1 MNRAFAH
8 TLAAATVTG
17 ALLAGWSA
25 TAVAQQGPI
34 KIGFLSSM
42 NGPANQSGFNG
53 LAGAKMAVK
62 EINEKGGVMGRQ
74 LELVGGDDASDPT
87 QGVNEA
93 RRLTQRENIQF
104 MLGPIASQITLAVAP
119 VLNEAKIGWITVT
132 GSSAM
137 TPQAAPNQFS
147 MLSSTDYQA
156 EFISGYL
163 EKNMKAK
170 AVAIISDVGA
180 QDRAIVEGLKKQMA
194 NSSTKITSI
203 ETYELTSTDMTPQLL
218 ALRRTNPD
226 TLLMLTGTGQETG
239 YILKNKQE
247 LNWTIRT
254 PGSTAVIAQ
263 PGVAMKIAGP
273 DTYKDVIGVNYL
285 SQTYCTGDPI
295 GQGDYAKFKERLQAF
310 DPVNYP
316 KFSPLVVAYIYDAAY
331 TMKAAMEGAR
341 STDGAAIAAWMEQNA
356 AKVKVV
362 NGQLSASK
370 TSHFLIGVSALT
382 MAQDPDKP
390 RSDGLMKRAGC

>member
-1 MNRAFAH
+1 MKRAFSH
-8 TLAAATVTG
+8 TLAAATVAGSLLIGWSPG
-17 ALLAGWSA
+17 AL
-25 TAVAQQGPI
+25 AQQGPI

-62 EINEKGGVMGRQ
+62 EINEKGGVLGRQ
-74 LELVGGDDASDPT
+74 LELVGGDDGSDPT

-104 MLGPIASQITLAVAP
+104 LLGPIASQITLAVTP

-137 TPQAAPNQFS
+137 TPQAAPYQFS

-156 EFISGYL
+156 EFIAGYL
-163 EKNMKAK
+163 EHTMKSK
-170 AVAIISDVGA
+170 GVAIISDVGA
-180 QDRAIVEGLKKQMA
+180 QDRAIVEGLKKQLA
-194 NSSTKITSI
+194 NSSTKITGI

-226 TLLMLTGTGQETG
+226 ALLMLTGTGQETG
-239 YILKNKQE
+239 YILKSKQE
-247 LNWTIRT
+247 LNWNIRT
-254 PGSTAVIAQ
+254 AGSTAVIAQ
-263 PGVAMKIAGP
+263 PGVTMKIAGP
-273 DTYKDVIGVNYL
+273 DAYKDVVGVNYL
-285 SQTYCTGDPI
+285 SQTYCTGDPM
-295 GQGDYAKFKERLQAF
+295 GQGDYAKFKQRLQAF
-310 DPVNYP
+310 DPANYS
-316 KFSPLVVAYIYDAAY
+316 KYSPLVVAYIYDAAL
-331 TMKAAMEGAR
+331 TMKAAMEGAK
-341 STDGAAIAAWMEQNA
+341 STDGAAIAAWMEANA
-356 AKVKVV
+356 SKVKVT
-362 NGQLSASK
+362 NGQLSASR

-390 RSDGLMKRAGC
+390 RQDGLMKRAGC